1 MAVVRIF
8 AMQKVSRGQGREALW
23 SQGGKPPEILLRR
36 SYPPQRAKFLYGGE
50 VAKRFADLEQ
60 ILFFFGQTL
69 RSRFAAEK
77 NSVKRNFA
85 KPLLLSL
92 RLHAQRKSGQTLLCN
107 FDLMCFCLQPARRSC
122 GFYLVPFCIKSE
134 RPRGSFHLPRG
145 RSVSDSL
152 FCGCAGHV
160 QSVGLTN
167 FLQASLV
174 AIRFTIACC
183 QEMLSELVCPTKHPM
198 CESSRRRTV
207 RFARRSLKF
216 LAQPRPQQNRSS
228 A

>member
-8 AMQKVSRGQGREALW
+8 AMQKVSRGQGRVALW

-50 VAKRFADLEQ
+50 VAKRFTDLEQ

-107 FDLMCFCLQPARRSC
+107 FDLMCFCLQPARRLC

-152 FCGCAGHV
+152 SCGCAGHM
-160 QSVGLTN
+160 QSVRVHKFPT
-167 FLQASLV
+167 S
-174 AIRFTIACC
+174 IACC
-183 QEMLSELVCPTKHPM
+183 NQVYDCLLSRNAFRIGLPHET
-198 CESSRRRTV
+198 SDV
-207 RFARRSLKF
+207 REQQAAHSQICAAFAQIPSTAEATAK
-216 LAQPRPQQNRSS
+216 
-228 A
+228 

>member
-1 MAVVRIF
+1 MNLIATSYACRRFVQFGRKDAKSCAVNGERLSCEKPQAVDQSNSFRQF
-8 AMQKVSRGQGREALW
+8 DESFDPRAAHVSL
-23 SQGGKPPEILLRR
+23 SSKSLRR
-36 SYPPQRAKFLYGGE
+36 RSRREFATQSSPQWRARSSPRPPQRAKFLYGGE

-92 RLHAQRKSGQTLLCN
+92 RLHAQRKSVQTLLCN

-152 FCGCAGHV
+152 
-160 QSVGLTN
+160 S
-167 FLQASLV
+167 
-174 AIRFTIACC
+174 
-183 QEMLSELVCPTKHPM
+183 
-198 CESSRRRTV
+198 
-207 RFARRSLKF
+207 
-216 LAQPRPQQNRSS
+216 
-228 A
+228 